1 MLKLKETAV
10 ENGLISKNI
19 PSGCSKCLRSHLNNK
34 TITVK
39 CWSSNFVTRLI
50 SEFQIGFYIY
60 FKLLKKTDSG
70 LKMVLKS
77 NWICPQQI
85 LCSFLNNK
93 TVSIKVS
100 QEKEVFERG
109 EKSWTSLIQVFF
121 CRFTFKSINHEVDNL
136 ASRRII
142 GTLSCTQYIVIV
154 NC

>member
-1 MLKLKETAV
+1 MLKLKETVV

-39 CWSSNFVTRLI
+39 YWSSNFVTRLI

-77 NWICPQQI
+77 N
-85 LCSFLNNK
+85 
-93 TVSIKVS
+93 
-100 QEKEVFERG
+100 
-109 EKSWTSLIQVFF
+109 
-121 CRFTFKSINHEVDNL
+121 
-136 ASRRII
+136 
-142 GTLSCTQYIVIV
+142 
-154 NC
+154 

>member
-10 ENGLISKNI
+10 ENGLISKYI

-93 TVSIKVS
+93 TVAINVREGGFGMWRKVMNIFHS
-100 QEKEVFERG
+100 
-109 EKSWTSLIQVFF
+109 SFF

-136 ASRRII
+136 VSVSRRII
-142 GTLSCTQYIVIV
+142 GTLSCTQQIVIV